1 MNEINEIT
9 LTTPRDELEQK
20 LLSESSVEEVKN
32 IIDLFNLNIKKK
44 DAIRNSKLSELQD
57 KISEQMQERIE
68 KNADAFSNKDLL
80 DYFKTIQETLKNSSV
95 SSDDLKVPVQI
106 AQQQINVNIQ
116 EQTLDRESKNKVL
129 AAIRSIL
136 NKEQSPAIEAAVLNI
151 KEESE
156 EPNIE
161 FRIKDE

>member
-1 MNEINEIT
+1 MDEKTNLT
-9 LTTPRDELEQK
+9 LATPREELEKK
-20 LLSESSVEEVKN
+20 LLDEADVEQVKN

-57 KISEQMQERIE
+57 KISVQMQNRIE
-68 KNADAFSNKDLL
+68 QNADAFSNKDLL

-116 EQTLDRESKNKVL
+116 EPTLDRESKNKVL

-136 NKEQSPAIEAAVLNI
+136 NKEQGSSIEGTILDI

-156 EPNIE
+156 ESSLE
-161 FRIKDE
+161 S